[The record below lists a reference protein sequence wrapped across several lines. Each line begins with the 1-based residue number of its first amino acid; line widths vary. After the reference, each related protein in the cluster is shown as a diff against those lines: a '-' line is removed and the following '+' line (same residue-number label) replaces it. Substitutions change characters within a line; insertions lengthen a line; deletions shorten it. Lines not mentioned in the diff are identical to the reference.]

1 MKSARRIL
9 VMSLAVMAFVACQ
22 KEDGVDRDGYLKLTV
37 EGMNGGNK
45 MAIDGVNSYWADGDV
60 VNINGQEC
68 PVVFGDG
75 GGAYTEAS
83 DFDDAAAFYGVYPAS
98 IYVSNVGNSYTLT
111 LPAEYT
117 YATTEHSG
125 TKQNLQSPMVAYA
138 LPTATELQFKHLTAA
153 ITVEVKNDFGIDVKV
168 TNVTISS
175 NKYKQHGS
183 VTVDVTSDLSSI
195 VAVESATASDRQ
207 VEMNFT
213 GTPCVVASGSTQ
225 QIQLPV
231 LPVGDDNRFTISV
244 TVQNV
249 DDAAMEYT
257 FTKTQGDSQAA
268 YALGRAKMGFAP
280 AKFGGVFTVADGRRV
295 RFAPGNLQ
303 YQASTGTWRFAQH
316 QYDAIGNAAGNSV
329 FDDSRST
336 QAAWIDLFGWGTSG
350 WENRDSN
357 EGKDTIIYY
366 RPYDYMGNIVGSS
379 AYGYGPRHKEGYVYT
394 YTFSLVGDYEN
405 SDWGVYNAISNGG
418 NTAGQW
424 RTLTG
429 GTGKEWEYLMK
440 TRGASTVSGVSNAR
454 YLKAK
459 VNNIN
464 GYIIFP
470 DDFILPEGIDI
481 TNSQINISSY
491 LAWTNVSSSLTSADW
506 MKMEV
511 AGAIFL
517 PCTGYRSYSSNNPSF
532 TADNGYY
539 WSSSYYNAQ
548 NAYNIQMG
556 GGSPMF
562 DANSAKRIGCS
573 VRLVRDVE

>member
-98 IYVSNVGNSYTLT
+98 IYASNAGNSYTLT
-111 LPAEYT
+111 LPSEYT

-153 ITVEVKNDFGIDVKV
+153 ITVEVKNDFGIDVRV

-175 NKYKQHGS
+175 NKYKLHGS

-280 AKFGGVFTVADGRRV
+280 AKFGGVFSVAADRQV

-350 WENRDSN
+350 WDNGNSN
-357 EGKDTIIYY
+357 YKPYNNYY
-366 RPYDYMGNIVGSS
+366 TSASY
-379 AYGYGPRHKEGYVYT
+379 AYGYGPKSGYNYNLDLT
-394 YTFSLVGDYEN
+394 GDYKE
-405 SDWGVYNAISNGG
+405 SDWGYHNAISNGG
-418 NTAGQW
+418 NTPHTW
-424 RTLTG
+424 RTMTSG
-429 GTGKEWEYLMK
+429 SGNEYDYLLN
-440 TRGASTVSGVSNAR
+440 TRNAATVNAIENAR
-454 YLKAK
+454 YTKGK
-459 VNNIN
+459 VNNIQ
-464 GYIIFP
+464 GIILFP
-470 DDFILPEGIDI
+470 DDYVHPEGITQPSGI
-481 TNSQINISSY
+481 NSTSSEGWY
-491 LAWTNVSSSLTSADW
+491 GNNYDATSW
-506 MKMEV
+506 SKMEV

-517 PCTGYRSYSSNNPSF
+517 PVTGRTENSSITNTGY
-532 TADNGYY
+532 GYY
-539 WSSSYYNAQ
+539 WSSSYYTSGGKYY
-548 NAYNIQMG
+548 AYQLYFASG
-556 GGSPMF
+556 Q
-562 DANSAKRIGCS
+562 ANPSNYIYRYFGCA

>member
-98 IYVSNVGNSYTLT
+98 IYASNAGNSYTLT

-153 ITVEVKNDFGIDVKV
+153 ITVEVKNDFGIDVRV

-175 NKYKQHGS
+175 NKYKLHGS

-213 GTPCVVASGSTQ
+213 GSPCVVASGSTQ

-280 AKFGGVFTVADGRRV
+280 AKFGGVFTVADGRQV

-350 WENRDSN
+350 WEGGSVTST
-357 EGKDTIIYY
+357 KYY
-366 RPYDYMGNIVGSS
+366 HPYDYLGSGSS
-379 AYGYGPRHKEGYVYT
+379 VYGYYYGPSTGKSWSPTCT
-394 YTFSLVGDYEN
+394 YSLTGEFAQR
-405 SDWGVYNAISNGG
+405 DWGVYNAISNGG
-418 NTAGQW
+418 NMAGQW

-429 GTGKEWEYLMK
+429 GTGEEWEYLME
-440 TRGASTVSGVSNAR
+440 TRGASTVGDVSNAR

-470 DDFILPEGIDI
+470 DDFILPEGI
-481 TNSQINISSY
+481 TVASSEINISSY
-491 LAWTNVSSSLTSADW
+491 LTWTNVASTLTSADW

-517 PCTGYRSYSSNNPSF
+517 PCTGYRGYSSNNPSF
-532 TADNGYY
+532 TADCGYY
-539 WSSSYYNAQ
+539 WSSTFYSASNAC
-548 NAYNIQMG
+548 NIQMG
-556 GGSPMF
+556 SVSPMF